1 MIDGSK
7 APRKETL
14 AGFDTPVEG
23 EVLSLVQE
31 GETTPPA
38 ASGAGS
44 SNGGTTG
51 LCPIGGGYFYIS
63 HQDGGP
69 GGKLQSS
76 TVHLYQ
82 WTGDSKEPFRLV
94 E

>member
-1 MIDGSK
+1 M
-7 APRKETL
+7 
-14 AGFDTPVEG
+14 
-23 EVLSLVQE
+23 LSLVQE
-31 GETTPPA
+31 GENDP
-38 ASGAGS
+38 ASGIRGWQFEW
-44 SNGGTTG
+44 GTTG

>member
-1 MIDGSK
+1 MSPSVLPEEVVFASYLEGPEVNK
-7 APRKETL
+7 VGVE
-14 AGFDTPVEG
+14 PV
-23 EVLSLVQE
+23 
-31 GETTPPA
+31 
-38 ASGAGS
+38 GAVKS
-44 SNGGTTG
+44 TVVAFNSG